1 MSPPAPPQKLIFGV
15 RAISGRCAAT
25 WRVWNN
31 GGYENDVYVACRAL
45 GGELKA
51 SLHQSGQWHI
61 SYSKRFYTAG
71 FQAAHRPPSRFPDT
85 WSRPQAVRPGFTVA
99 HRIVVPWYA
108 ATSRPQGELQDVFW
122 VPPAPEG
129 QATEFTI
136 LFTGK
141 QAPPG
146 EWPGSRS
153 MKSGLVGSFP
163 LPSGELVWVVWTVQ
177 PFALP
182 QNLDAAPMYFKGKRR
197 SSLLFGNLRAIAFA
211 HHSDGS
217 RVMYDFPVRRRNSS
231 DA

>member
-1 MSPPAPPQKLIFGV
+1 MPLSLQKLAFGV
-15 RAISGRCAAT
+15 RCISGRCAAT

-31 GGYENDVYVACRAL
+31 GGSENDVYVACRAL

-51 SLHQSGQWHI
+51 SLHQSGKWHI
-61 SYSKRFYTAG
+61 SYSRKFHATG
-71 FQAAHRPPSRFPDT
+71 FQDIHRPSTRFPDT
-85 WSRPQAVRPGFTVA
+85 WHRPPAARSGFTVA

-108 ATSRPQGELQDVFW
+108 ATSRARGELNEVFW
-122 VPPAPEG
+122 VPPAAEG
-129 QATEFTI
+129 QAVEFTI
-136 LFTGK
+136 IFTDK
-141 QAPPG
+141 HAPAG

-182 QNLDAAPMYFKGKRR
+182 QNLDTVPNYFKGKGRH
-197 SSLLFGNLRAIAFA
+197 SLIFGDLRAVAFA

-217 RVMYDFPVRRRNSS
+217 RVMYDFPVHRRRRG